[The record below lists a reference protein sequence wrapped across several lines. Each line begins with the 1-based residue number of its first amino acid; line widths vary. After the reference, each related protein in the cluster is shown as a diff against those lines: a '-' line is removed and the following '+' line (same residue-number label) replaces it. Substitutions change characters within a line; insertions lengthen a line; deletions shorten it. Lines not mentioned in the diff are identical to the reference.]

1 MIRMK
6 RLHLINW
13 HNFQDDII
21 DFKNITYLLG
31 VNAVGKTTIMD
42 AVRYCLTTNKD
53 FNTAGNKKSG
63 RTLLGSVH
71 QKQRAQESYLR
82 PGHTV
87 SYIGIEFLDEAIK
100 KNFVIIARIE
110 SETPKQ
116 DLRGVYQDWYIT
128 KPGYSL
134 EDIPF
139 FIKKKDGKSPTS
151 RDAFKLENKGM
162 DRASNQADARR
173 RICRMLGIGEAD
185 SPIGKKF
192 NEVFHMGTSLEDIR
206 DIREFIYTYIL
217 PEPEVNIEFLQ
228 KDMIELERLQE
239 ILQEACDREEL
250 LKEINDKIKTAKEL
264 LGKVKVNESLV
275 AYANLQG
282 NIEET
287 DEKKYLIE
295 EWSTSLKIIDKK
307 LFDLFESENK
317 ASALL
322 YEAQRAAEEN
332 AENKEMLSLE
342 SENKNNKLENDKL
355 ILEVSIFEDVLQK
368 LFSLKD
374 SLNKIGFAVKV
385 ADCIRDENAA
395 VDERIREIKNSAKL
409 FADIEEEIKN
419 HDAKIRTDIT
429 SLSDKSDILSKKIK
443 SLEAGVM
450 CYPDEAIFV
459 RDKINDFL
467 SEQSKRAD
475 AKLLCE
481 LLYMTDSSWQDA
493 VESYLNTQRF
503 NIIVEPDNYLSAK
516 KVFVSLGD
524 KVKGIGL
531 IDTGKIR
538 DVEYKT
544 SDESYLGDKIE
555 SENIYAK
562 TYARFVMKNV
572 ICCESSDDL
581 ENFTKSVTRDRL
593 RFQNFCLQR
602 MAKKEHFI
610 GVDAIAKQLKSAK
623 TEFTGVKKEFTKLE
637 EAKKNFD
644 SIYNGYTKFRAGD
657 NFGKLENYCE
667 SKSKSKALSVKIEDI
682 AKKIEEFKKNPI
694 LLAMYDRVKE
704 CKKNLSVIRD
714 EITDNKAK
722 KQNLNSNIN
731 QAKADV
737 DELEKNLAQMQAVY
751 ESSIE
756 EYPEFIND
764 VEKKYQNE
772 RKSKKASAI
781 AYNFSNRAVQDN
793 ITLNNYLNQE
803 LIPLQQRYTA
813 TYTCDYAAGLGG
825 ADRYRQEYL
834 TLQNIELE
842 RHKSELADAQIRCK
856 DRFRKEVLFRMKDD
870 ILRAKQ
876 QFKQINRVM
885 ENLEYGEESYRFGID
900 KSKDK
905 ELGMFYDIIMDK
917 DNQQIDR
924 ENDMLMLMNE
934 ASKSEVFESQIDDF
948 MSRIMIDVEEHAKQ
962 NLSGQKSNAK
972 SMGMYVDYRTY
983 LDYDIIVKNAVT
995 GNEVELSKVSG
1006 EGSGGENQAPF
1017 YVAICASLL
1026 QIYEQSKEGSIR
1038 LILLD
1043 EAFNNMTSDRI
1054 EPMMNMFKKL
1064 NLQLVLIA
1072 TAEKA
1077 TAILPY
1083 CDITYSIV
1091 KSGNRNAI
1099 GVFERIEDGL
1109 H

>member
-1 MIRMK
+1 MIRMT

-42 AVRYCLTTNKD
+42 AIRYCLTTNKD

-71 QKQRAQESYLR
+71 QKQRAEDSYLR

-100 KNFVIIARIE
+100 KTFVIIARVE

-134 EDIPF
+134 LDIPF
-139 FIKKKDGKSPTS
+139 FVKSKEGKSPAS
-151 RDAFKLENKGM
+151 REAFKLDNKGM

-192 NEVFHMGTSLEDIR
+192 NEVFHMGTSLEDIK

-217 PEPEVNIEFLQ
+217 PEPEVNIDFLQ

-239 ILQEACDREEL
+239 ILQEASDREAL
-250 LKEINDKIKTAKEL
+250 LKEINEKIKNAREL
-264 LGKVKVNESLV
+264 LVKVKINEILV

-287 DEKKYLIE
+287 NEREYLIDEWEVSLSLLE
-295 EWSTSLKIIDKK
+295 EK
-307 LFDLFESENK
+307 LTDLSGRESK
-317 ASALL
+317 ASELL
-322 YEAQRAAEEN
+322 YEVQRAAENN

-342 SENKNNKLENDKL
+342 SENKNNKVEEKRLTEEAEKFDNVAKDL
-355 ILEVSIFEDVLQK
+355 FE
-368 LFSLKD
+368 LKNK
-374 SLNKIGFAVKV
+374 LNKLGFIF
-385 ADCIRDENAA
+385 DIDSCIRDENCFEETKIA
-395 VDERIREIKNSAKL
+395 EIKRIAKI
-409 FADIEEEIKN
+409 FADMEEQIKN
-419 HDAKIRTDIT
+419 YDAKIRTDT
-429 SLSDKSDILSKKIK
+429 SKLNEEGNGLSSKIK
-443 SLEAGVM
+443 SLESGVM
-450 CYPDEAIFV
+450 CYPKEAIFV
-459 RDKINDFL
+459 RNKINEAL
-467 SEQSKRAD
+467 SEQSKKAD
-475 AKLLCE
+475 ARLLCE
-481 LLYMTDSSWQDA
+481 LLYMTDKSWQDA

-503 NIIVEPDNYLSAK
+503 NIIVEPDNYILAK
-516 KVFVSLGD
+516 KVFISLGD
-524 KVKGIGL
+524 KVNGIGL
-531 IDTGKIR
+531 IDTRKIKN
-538 DVEYKT
+538 VEYKT
-544 SDESYLGDKIE
+544 EKDSYLGDKIE

-562 TYARFVMKNV
+562 AYARFVMKDV

-581 ENFTKSVTRDRL
+581 EKFSKSVTKDRL
-593 RFQNFCLQR
+593 RFQSFCLQR
-602 MAKKEHFI
+602 MAKREHFI
-610 GVDAIAKQLKSAK
+610 GVDAIEKQLKAA
-623 TEFTGVKKEFTKLE
+623 KKELLDIQNSLKELE
-637 EAKKNFD
+637 DAKKNFD
-644 SIYNGYTKFRAGD
+644 LVYNGYTKFRAGEGFS
-657 NFGKLENYCE
+657 NLEKYCE
-667 SKSKSKALSVKIEDI
+667 SGKKAKELGIKIADI

-704 CKKNLSVIRD
+704 CKKNVNYIRD
-714 EITDNKAK
+714 EITDTKAK
-722 KQNLNSNIN
+722 KQNIIDNIRKSNLLIE
-731 QAKADV
+731 
-737 DELEKNLAQMQAVY
+737 ELKKNLEELKIVY
-751 ESSIE
+751 ENSIK
-756 EYPEFIND
+756 EYSEFALD
-764 VEKKYQNE
+764 VEKKYLNE

-781 AYNFSNRAVQDN
+781 AYNFSNRMAHDN
-793 ITLNNYLNQE
+793 IALNSYLNQE
-803 LIPLQQRYTA
+803 LIPLQQKYTA
-813 TYTCDYAAGLGG
+813 TYTCDYATGLEG
-825 ADRYRQEYL
+825 ANRYMQEYL

-842 RHKSELADAQIRCK
+842 RHKNELAKAQIRCK

-870 ILRAKQ
+870 ILRARQ

-905 ELGMFYDIIMDK
+905 ELGLFYDIIMDK

-924 ENDMLMLMNE
+924 ENDMLAYMAEVN
-934 ASKSEVFESQIDDF
+934 KSEVFESQIDDF

-962 NLSGQKSNAK
+962 NLTGQKSKAK

-983 LDYDIIVKNAVT
+983 LDYDIIIKNSVT
-995 GNEVELSKVSG
+995 EKEVALSKVSG

-1017 YVAICASLL
+1017 YVAICSSLL
-1026 QIYEQSKEGSIR
+1026 QIYEQSKEESMR

-1077 TAILPY
+1077 TSILPY

-1099 GVFERIEDGL
+1099 RAFERFEDGL
-1109 H
+1109 R

>member
-1 MIRMK
+1 MIRMT

-42 AVRYCLTTNKD
+42 AIRYCLTTNKD

-71 QKQRAQESYLR
+71 QKQRAEDSYLR

-100 KNFVIIARIE
+100 KTFVIIARVE

-134 EDIPF
+134 FDIPF
-139 FIKKKDGKSPTS
+139 FVKSKEGKSPAS
-151 RDAFKLENKGM
+151 REAFKLDNKGM

-192 NEVFHMGTSLEDIR
+192 NEVFHMGTSLEDIK

-217 PEPEVNIEFLQ
+217 PEPEVNIDFLQ

-239 ILQEACDREEL
+239 ILQEASDREAL
-250 LKEINDKIKTAKEL
+250 LKEINEKIKSAREL
-264 LGKVKVNESLV
+264 LVKVKINEILV

-287 DEKKYLIE
+287 NERKYLIDEWEVSLSLLE
-295 EWSTSLKIIDKK
+295 EK
-307 LFDLFESENK
+307 LADLSGRESK
-317 ASALL
+317 ASELL
-322 YEAQRAAEEN
+322 YEAQRAAENN

-342 SENKNNKLENDKL
+342 SENKNNKVEEKRLTEEAAKFDNVAKDLFELKDKL
-355 ILEVSIFEDVLQK
+355 NKLGFIFDI
-368 LFSLKD
+368 D
-374 SLNKIGFAVKV
+374 S
-385 ADCIRDENAA
+385 CIRDENCFEETKI
-395 VDERIREIKNSAKL
+395 VEIKRIAKI
-409 FADIEEEIKN
+409 FADMEEQIKN
-419 HDAKIRTDIT
+419 YDAKIRTDIAKLNEDGNG
-429 SLSDKSDILSKKIK
+429 LSNKIK
-443 SLEAGVM
+443 SLESGVM
-450 CYPDEAIFV
+450 CYPKEAIFV
-459 RDKINDFL
+459 RNKINEAL
-467 SEQSKRAD
+467 TEQSKKSD
-475 AKLLCE
+475 ARLLCE
-481 LLYMTDSSWQDA
+481 LLYMTDKSWQDA

-503 NIIVEPDNYLSAK
+503 NIIVEPDNYILAK
-516 KVFVSLGD
+516 KVFISLGD
-524 KVKGIGL
+524 KVNGIGL
-531 IDTGKIR
+531 IDTRKIKN
-538 DVEYKT
+538 VEYKT
-544 SDESYLGDKIE
+544 EKDSYLGDKIE
-555 SENIYAK
+555 SENIYAEA
-562 TYARFVMKNV
+562 YARFVMKDV

-581 ENFTKSVTRDRL
+581 EKFSKSVTKDRL
-593 RFQNFCLQR
+593 RFQSFCLQR
-602 MAKKEHFI
+602 MAKREHFI
-610 GVDAIAKQLKSAK
+610 GVDAIEKQLKAA
-623 TEFTGVKKEFTKLE
+623 KKELVDIQNRLKEFE
-637 EAKKNFD
+637 DAKKNFD
-644 SIYNGYTKFRAGD
+644 LVYNGYTKFRAGEG
-657 NFGKLENYCE
+657 FSKLEKYCE
-667 SKSKSKALSVKIEDI
+667 SGKKAKELGIKIADI
-682 AKKIEEFKKNPI
+682 AKKIEEFKQNPI

-704 CKKNLSVIRD
+704 CKKSVNYIRD
-714 EITDNKAK
+714 EITDAKAK
-722 KQNLNSNIN
+722 KQNIIDNIRKSNLLIE
-731 QAKADV
+731 
-737 DELEKNLAQMQAVY
+737 ELKKNLEELKIVY
-751 ESSIE
+751 ENSIKG
-756 EYPEFIND
+756 YSEFALD
-764 VEKKYQNE
+764 VEKKYLNE

-781 AYNFSNRAVQDN
+781 AYNFSNRMAHDN
-793 ITLNNYLNQE
+793 IALNSYLNQE
-803 LIPLQQRYTA
+803 LIPLQQKYTA
-813 TYTCDYAAGLGG
+813 TYTCDYATGLEG
-825 ADRYRQEYL
+825 ANRYMQEYL

-842 RHKSELADAQIRCK
+842 RHKNELAKAQIRCK

-870 ILRAKQ
+870 ILRARQ

-905 ELGMFYDIIMDK
+905 ELGLFYDIIMDK

-924 ENDMLMLMNE
+924 ENDMLAYMAEVN
-934 ASKSEVFESQIDDF
+934 KSEVFESQIDDF

-962 NLSGQKSNAK
+962 NLTGQKSKAK

-983 LDYDIIVKNAVT
+983 LDYDIIIKNSVT
-995 GNEVELSKVSG
+995 EKEVALSKVSG

-1017 YVAICASLL
+1017 YVAICSSLL
-1026 QIYEQSKEGSIR
+1026 QIYEQSKEESMR

-1077 TAILPY
+1077 TSILPY

-1099 GVFERIEDGL
+1099 RAFERLEDGL
-1109 H
+1109 R

>member
-1 MIRMK
+1 MIRMT

-42 AVRYCLTTNKD
+42 AIRYCLTTNKD

-71 QKQRAQESYLR
+71 QKQRAEDSYLR

-100 KNFVIIARIE
+100 KTFVIIARVE

-134 EDIPF
+134 LDIPF
-139 FIKKKDGKSPTS
+139 FVKSKEGKSPAS
-151 RDAFKLENKGM
+151 REAFKLDNKGM

-192 NEVFHMGTSLEDIR
+192 NEVFHMGTSLEDIK

-217 PEPEVNIEFLQ
+217 PEPEVNIDFLQ

-239 ILQEACDREEL
+239 ILQEASDREAL
-250 LKEINDKIKTAKEL
+250 LKEINEKIKNAREL
-264 LGKVKVNESLV
+264 LVKVKINEILV

-287 DEKKYLIE
+287 NEREYLIDEWEVSLSLLE
-295 EWSTSLKIIDKK
+295 EK
-307 LFDLFESENK
+307 LTDLSGRESK
-317 ASALL
+317 ASELL
-322 YEAQRAAEEN
+322 YEVQRAAENN

-342 SENKNNKLENDKL
+342 SENKNNKVEEKRLTEEAEKFDNVAKDL
-355 ILEVSIFEDVLQK
+355 FE
-368 LFSLKD
+368 LKNK
-374 SLNKIGFAVKV
+374 LNKLGFIF
-385 ADCIRDENAA
+385 DIDSCIRDENCFEETKIA
-395 VDERIREIKNSAKL
+395 EIKRIAKI
-409 FADIEEEIKN
+409 FADMEEQIKN
-419 HDAKIRTDIT
+419 YDAKIRTDT
-429 SLSDKSDILSKKIK
+429 SKLNEEGNGLSSKIK
-443 SLEAGVM
+443 SLESGVM
-450 CYPDEAIFV
+450 CYPKEAIFV
-459 RDKINDFL
+459 RNKINEAL
-467 SEQSKRAD
+467 SEQSKKAD
-475 AKLLCE
+475 ARLLCE
-481 LLYMTDSSWQDA
+481 LLYMTDKSWQDA

-503 NIIVEPDNYLSAK
+503 NIIVEPDNYILAK
-516 KVFVSLGD
+516 KVFISLGD
-524 KVKGIGL
+524 KVNGIGL
-531 IDTGKIR
+531 IDTRKIKN
-538 DVEYKT
+538 VEYKT
-544 SDESYLGDKIE
+544 EKDSYLGDKIE

-562 TYARFVMKNV
+562 AYARFVMKDV

-581 ENFTKSVTRDRL
+581 EKFSKSVTKDRL
-593 RFQNFCLQR
+593 RFQSFCLQR
-602 MAKKEHFI
+602 MAKREHFI
-610 GVDAIAKQLKSAK
+610 GVDAIEKQLKAA
-623 TEFTGVKKEFTKLE
+623 KKELLDIQNSLKELE
-637 EAKKNFD
+637 DAKKNFD
-644 SIYNGYTKFRAGD
+644 LVYNGYTKFRAGEGFS
-657 NFGKLENYCE
+657 NLEKYCE
-667 SKSKSKALSVKIEDI
+667 SGKKAKELGIKIADI

-704 CKKNLSVIRD
+704 CKKNVNYIRD
-714 EITDNKAK
+714 EITDTKAK
-722 KQNLNSNIN
+722 KQNIIDNIRKSNLLIE
-731 QAKADV
+731 
-737 DELEKNLAQMQAVY
+737 ELKKNLEELKIVY
-751 ESSIE
+751 ENSIK
-756 EYPEFIND
+756 EYSEFALD
-764 VEKKYQNE
+764 VEKKYLNE

-781 AYNFSNRAVQDN
+781 AYNFSNRMAHDN
-793 ITLNNYLNQE
+793 IALNSYLNQE
-803 LIPLQQRYTA
+803 LIPLQQKYTA
-813 TYTCDYAAGLGG
+813 TYTCDYATGLEG
-825 ADRYRQEYL
+825 ANRYMQEYL

-842 RHKSELADAQIRCK
+842 RHKNELAKAQIRCK

-870 ILRAKQ
+870 ILRARQ

-885 ENLEYGEESYRFGID
+885 ENLEYGEESYGFGID

-905 ELGMFYDIIMDK
+905 ELGLFYDIIMDK

-924 ENDMLMLMNE
+924 ENDMLAYMAEVN
-934 ASKSEVFESQIDDF
+934 KSEVFESQIDDF

-962 NLSGQKSNAK
+962 NLTGQKSKAK

-983 LDYDIIVKNAVT
+983 LDYDIIIKNSVT
-995 GNEVELSKVSG
+995 EKEVALSKVSG

-1017 YVAICASLL
+1017 YVAICSSLL
-1026 QIYEQSKEGSIR
+1026 QIYEQSKEESMR

-1077 TAILPY
+1077 TSILPY

-1099 GVFERIEDGL
+1099 RAFERFEDGL
-1109 H
+1109 R

>member
-1 MIRMK
+1 MIRMT

-42 AVRYCLTTNKD
+42 AIRYCLTTNKD

-71 QKQRAQESYLR
+71 QKQRAEDSYLR

-87 SYIGIEFLDEAIK
+87 SYIGIEFLDENIN
-100 KNFVIIARIE
+100 KNFVITVRVE

-116 DLRGVYQDWYIT
+116 DLKGVSQDWYIT

-139 FIKKKDGKSPTS
+139 FTQVKDGRKPTS

-192 NEVFHMGTSLEDIR
+192 NEVFHMGTSLEDIK

-217 PEPEVNIEFLQ
+217 PEPEVNIDFLQ
-228 KDMIELERLQE
+228 KDMRELERLQE
-239 ILQEACDREEL
+239 ILQEAQDREVL
-250 LKEINDKIKTAKEL
+250 LAEINERIIEAKVRL
-264 LGKVKVNESLV
+264 SKVKVNEILV
-275 AYANLQG
+275 AYANYQG
-282 NIEET
+282 NVEEQQ
-287 DEKKYLIE
+287 EKKRLIS
-295 EWSTSLKIIDKK
+295 EWTASIDILTDK
-307 LFDLFESENK
+307 LVELSEKERK
-317 ASALL
+317 ASDLL
-322 YEAQRAAEEN
+322 YEARRATEDN
-332 AENKEMLSLE
+332 TENKEMLSLE
-342 SENKNNKLENDKL
+342 QENKENEKEYERLKNEAAIFTEISEKLL
-355 ILEVSIFEDVLQK
+355 
-368 LFSLKD
+368 SLKKK
-374 SLNKIGFAVKV
+374 LNRIGFSC
-385 ADCIRDENAA
+385 DLNLGDETLEKT
-395 VDERIREIKNSAKL
+395 VDERIFEIKKAAGIL
-409 FADIEEEIKN
+409 GDLEEIVKN
-419 HDAKIRTDIT
+419 HDAKIRTEIT
-429 SLSDKSDILSKKIK
+429 TLSNKAKLLEDKIK

-450 CYPDEAIFV
+450 CYPEEATFV
-459 RDKINDFL
+459 RDKINEEL
-467 SEQSKRAD
+467 GEQSKKAD

-481 LLYMTDSSWQDA
+481 LLYMTDDSWQDA

-503 NIIVEPDNYLSAK
+503 NIIVAPDNYLVAK
-516 KVFVSLGD
+516 KVFISLGD

-531 IDTGKIR
+531 IDTRKIG
-538 DVEYKT
+538 DIQYSEEGV
-544 SDESYLGDKIE
+544 SFLGDKVE

-562 TYARFVMKNV
+562 RYARFVMRDV
-572 ICCESSDDL
+572 VCCETPDSL
-581 ENFTKSVTRDRL
+581 EQHQKSVTKDRL

-602 MAKKEHFI
+602 MGKKEHFI
-610 GVDAIAKQLKSAK
+610 GVDAIEKQLVSSRKELVSIQKQLNELDADKKSFDEMYGEYNRFTAGNNFALLEKYIDSGRQAK
-623 TEFTGVKKEFTKLE
+623 AIGIRIDEINAQIL
-637 EAKKNFD
+637 
-644 SIYNGYTKFRAGD
+644 
-657 NFGKLENYCE
+657 
-667 SKSKSKALSVKIEDI
+667 
-682 AKKIEEFKKNPI
+682 EFKKNPI
-694 LLAMYDRVKE
+694 LLAMYDRVSE
-704 CKKNLSVIRD
+704 CEKSVAKIQG
-714 EITDNKAK
+714 EITDIKAK
-722 KQNLNSNIN
+722 KQNFETGVKDAEQEI
-731 QAKADV
+731 AKLETTI
-737 DELEKNLAQMQAVY
+737 DELKMAY
-751 ESSIE
+751 ENIVR
-756 EYPEFIND
+756 EYPEHASD
-764 VEKKYQNE
+764 VEKKYQDE
-772 RKSKKASAI
+772 RRTKKASSI
-781 AYNFSNRAVQDN
+781 AYNFGNRATQDS
-793 ITLNNYLNQE
+793 IALNNYLNQQ
-803 LIPLQQRYTA
+803 LIPLQQKYTA
-813 TYTCDYAAGLGG
+813 TYSCDYPEGIDG
-825 ADRYRQEYL
+825 ASRYQQEYL
-834 TLQNIELE
+834 SLQNIELE
-842 RHKSELADAQIRCK
+842 RHKEELVQAQVRCK

-870 ILRAKQ
+870 ILRARQ

-905 ELGMFYDIIMDK
+905 ELGIFYDIIMDK
-917 DNQQIDR
+917 DNQQIDQ
-924 ENDMLMLMNE
+924 DNE
-934 ASKSEVFESQIDDF
+934 IMAFLAEANKSEIFESQIEDF
-948 MSRIMIDVEEHAKQ
+948 MSRIMMDVEEHAKE
-962 NLSGQKSNAK
+962 NLTGARSGAK

-983 LDYDIIVKNAVT
+983 LDYDIIVKNSVT
-995 GNEVELSKVSG
+995 DIEVPLSKVSG

-1026 QIYEQSKEGSIR
+1026 QIYEQNPDGCMR

-1077 TAILPY
+1077 TSILPY

-1099 GVFERIEDGL
+1099 RSFEKI
-1109 H
+1109 

>member
-1 MIRMK
+1 MIRMN

-42 AVRYCLTTNKD
+42 AIRYCLTTNKD

-71 QKQRAQESYLR
+71 QKQRAEDSYLR

-87 SYIGIEFLDEAIK
+87 SYIGIEFLDENIN
-100 KNFVIIARIE
+100 KNFVITVRVE

-116 DLRGVYQDWYIT
+116 DLKGVSQDWYIT

-139 FIKKKDGKSPTS
+139 FTQVKDGRKPTS

-192 NEVFHMGTSLEDIR
+192 NEVFHMGTSLEDIK

-217 PEPEVNIEFLQ
+217 PEPEVNIDFLQ
-228 KDMIELERLQE
+228 KDMRELERLQE
-239 ILQEACDREEL
+239 ILQEAQDREVL
-250 LKEINDKIKTAKEL
+250 LAEINERIIEAKARL
-264 LGKVKVNESLV
+264 SKVKVNEILV
-275 AYANLQG
+275 AYANYQG
-282 NIEET
+282 NVEEQQ
-287 DEKKYLIE
+287 EKKRLIS
-295 EWSTSLKIIDKK
+295 EWTASIDI
-307 LFDLFESENK
+307 LIDRLVELSEKERK
-317 ASALL
+317 ASDLL
-322 YEAQRAAEEN
+322 YEARRAAEDN
-332 AENKEMLSLE
+332 TENKEMLSLE
-342 SENKNNKLENDKL
+342 QENKENEKEYERLKGEAAIFTDISEKLL
-355 ILEVSIFEDVLQK
+355 
-368 LFSLKD
+368 SLKKK
-374 SLNKIGFAVKV
+374 LNRIGFSC
-385 ADCIRDENAA
+385 DWIMGDETGGKT
-395 VDERIREIKNSAKL
+395 VDERILEIKMAAEIL
-409 FADIEEEIKN
+409 GDLEEIIKN
-419 HDAKIRTDIT
+419 HDAKIRTEIAT
-429 SLSDKSDILSKKIK
+429 LSNGAKLLEDKIK

-450 CYPDEAIFV
+450 CYPEEATFV
-459 RDKINDFL
+459 RDKINEEL
-467 SEQSKRAD
+467 GEQSKKAD

-481 LLYMTDSSWQDA
+481 LLYMTDDSWQDA

-503 NIIVEPDNYLSAK
+503 NIIVAPDNYLVAK
-516 KVFVSLGD
+516 KVFISLGD

-531 IDTGKIR
+531 IDTRKIG
-538 DVEYKT
+538 DIQYSEEGV
-544 SDESYLGDKIE
+544 SFLGDKVE

-562 TYARFVMKNV
+562 RYARFVMRDV
-572 ICCESSDDL
+572 VCCETPDSL
-581 ENFTKSVTRDRL
+581 EQHQKSVTKDRL

-602 MAKKEHFI
+602 MGKKEHFI
-610 GVDAIAKQLKSAK
+610 GVDAIEKQLIGARKELVSIQKQLNELDADKKSFDEMYGEYNKFTAGNNFALLEKYIDSGRQAK
-623 TEFTGVKKEFTKLE
+623 AIGIRIDEINAQIL
-637 EAKKNFD
+637 
-644 SIYNGYTKFRAGD
+644 
-657 NFGKLENYCE
+657 
-667 SKSKSKALSVKIEDI
+667 
-682 AKKIEEFKKNPI
+682 EFKKNPI
-694 LLAMYDRVKE
+694 LLAMYDRVSE
-704 CKKNLSVIRD
+704 CEKNVAEIQG
-714 EITDNKAK
+714 EITDIKAK
-722 KQNLNSNIN
+722 KQNLETGVKDAEQEIV
-731 QAKADV
+731 KLETTI
-737 DELEKNLAQMQAVY
+737 DELKMAY
-751 ESSIE
+751 ENIVR
-756 EYPEFIND
+756 EYPEHASD
-764 VEKKYQNE
+764 VEKKYQDE
-772 RKSKKASAI
+772 RRTKKASSI
-781 AYNFSNRAVQDN
+781 AYNFGNRATQDS
-793 ITLNNYLNQE
+793 IAFNNYLNQQ
-803 LIPLQQRYTA
+803 LIPLQQKYTA
-813 TYTCDYAAGLGG
+813 TYTCDYPEGIDG
-825 ADRYRQEYL
+825 ANRYQQEYL
-834 TLQNIELE
+834 SLQNIELE
-842 RHKSELADAQIRCK
+842 RHKEELSQAQVRCK

-870 ILRAKQ
+870 ILRARQ

-905 ELGMFYDIIMDK
+905 ELGIFYDIIMDK
-917 DNQQIDR
+917 DNQQIDQ
-924 ENDMLMLMNE
+924 DNE
-934 ASKSEVFESQIDDF
+934 IMAFLAEANKSEVFESQIEDF
-948 MSRIMIDVEEHAKQ
+948 MSRIMMDVEEHAKE
-962 NLSGQKSNAK
+962 NLTGTRSGAR

-983 LDYDIIVKNAVT
+983 LDYDIIVKNSVT
-995 GNEVELSKVSG
+995 DIEVPLSKVSG

-1026 QIYEQSKEGSIR
+1026 QIYEQNPDGCMR

-1077 TAILPY
+1077 TSILPY

-1099 GVFERIEDGL
+1099 RSFEKI
-1109 H
+1109 

>member
-1 MIRMK
+1 MIRMT

-71 QKQRAQESYLR
+71 QKQRAEDSYLR

-116 DLRGVYQDWYIT
+116 DLKGVYQDWYIT
-128 KPGYSL
+128 KPGFVL

-139 FIKKKDGKSPTS
+139 FTKKNDAKRPTS

-162 DRASNQADARR
+162 DRASNQSDAKR
-173 RICRMLGIGEAD
+173 RICRVLGIGEAN

-250 LKEINDKIKTAKEL
+250 LKEINDKIKAAKEL

-282 NIEET
+282 NIEDT

-307 LFDLFESENK
+307 LLDLFESENK

-531 IDTGKIR
+531 IDTRKIR

-623 TEFTGVKKEFTKLE
+623 TEFTGVKKELTKLE
-637 EAKKNFD
+637 EAKKDFD

-667 SKSKSKALSVKIEDI
+667 SKSKSKALSAKIEDI

-731 QAKADV
+731 QAKAVV

-924 ENDMLMLMNE
+924 ENDMLMLMTE

>member
-1 MIRMK
+1 MIRMT

-42 AVRYCLTTNKD
+42 AIRYCLTTNKD

-71 QKQRAQESYLR
+71 QKQRAEDSYLR

-100 KNFVIIARIE
+100 KTFVIIARVE

-134 EDIPF
+134 LDIPF
-139 FIKKKDGKSPTS
+139 FVKSKEGKSPAS
-151 RDAFKLENKGM
+151 REAFKLDNKGM

-192 NEVFHMGTSLEDIR
+192 NEVFHMGTSLEDIK

-217 PEPEVNIEFLQ
+217 PEPEVNIDFLQ

-239 ILQEACDREEL
+239 ILQEASDREAL
-250 LKEINDKIKTAKEL
+250 LKEINEKIKNAREL
-264 LGKVKVNESLV
+264 LVKVKINEILV

-287 DEKKYLIE
+287 NEREYLIDEWEVSLSLLE
-295 EWSTSLKIIDKK
+295 EK
-307 LFDLFESENK
+307 LTDLSGRESK
-317 ASALL
+317 ASELL
-322 YEAQRAAEEN
+322 YEVQRAAENN

-342 SENKNNKLENDKL
+342 SENKNNKVEEKRLTEEAEKFDNVAKDL
-355 ILEVSIFEDVLQK
+355 FE
-368 LFSLKD
+368 LKNK
-374 SLNKIGFAVKV
+374 LNKLGFIF
-385 ADCIRDENAA
+385 DIDSCIRDENCFEETKIA
-395 VDERIREIKNSAKL
+395 EIKRIAKI
-409 FADIEEEIKN
+409 FADMEEQIKN
-419 HDAKIRTDIT
+419 YDAKIRTDT
-429 SLSDKSDILSKKIK
+429 SKLNEEGNGLSSKIK
-443 SLEAGVM
+443 SLESGVM
-450 CYPDEAIFV
+450 CYPKEAIFV
-459 RDKINDFL
+459 RNKINEAL
-467 SEQSKRAD
+467 SEQSKKAD
-475 AKLLCE
+475 ARLLCE
-481 LLYMTDSSWQDA
+481 LLYMTDKSWQDA

-503 NIIVEPDNYLSAK
+503 NIIVEPDNYILAK
-516 KVFVSLGD
+516 KVFISLGD
-524 KVKGIGL
+524 KVNGIGL
-531 IDTGKIR
+531 IDTRKIKN
-538 DVEYKT
+538 VEYKT
-544 SDESYLGDKIE
+544 EKDSYLGDKIE

-562 TYARFVMKNV
+562 AYARFVMKDV

-581 ENFTKSVTRDRL
+581 EKFSKSVTKDRL
-593 RFQNFCLQR
+593 RFQSFCLQR
-602 MAKKEHFI
+602 MAKREHFI
-610 GVDAIAKQLKSAK
+610 GVDAIEKQLKAA
-623 TEFTGVKKEFTKLE
+623 KKELLDIQNSLKELE
-637 EAKKNFD
+637 DAKKNFD
-644 SIYNGYTKFRAGD
+644 LVYNGYTKFRAGEGFS
-657 NFGKLENYCE
+657 NLEKYCE
-667 SKSKSKALSVKIEDI
+667 SGKKAKELGIKIADI

-704 CKKNLSVIRD
+704 CKKSVNYIRD
-714 EITDNKAK
+714 EITDAKAK
-722 KQNLNSNIN
+722 KQNIIDNIRKSNLLIE
-731 QAKADV
+731 
-737 DELEKNLAQMQAVY
+737 ELKKNLEELKIVY
-751 ESSIE
+751 ENSIK
-756 EYPEFIND
+756 EYSEFALD
-764 VEKKYQNE
+764 VEKKYLNE

-781 AYNFSNRAVQDN
+781 AYNFSNRMAHDN
-793 ITLNNYLNQE
+793 IALNSYLNQE
-803 LIPLQQRYTA
+803 LIPLQQKYTA
-813 TYTCDYAAGLGG
+813 TYTCDYATGLEG
-825 ADRYRQEYL
+825 ANRYMQEYL

-842 RHKSELADAQIRCK
+842 RHKNELAKAQIRCK

-870 ILRAKQ
+870 ILRARQ

-905 ELGMFYDIIMDK
+905 ELGLFYDIIMDK

-924 ENDMLMLMNE
+924 ENDMLAYMAEVN
-934 ASKSEVFESQIDDF
+934 KSEVFESQIDDF

-962 NLSGQKSNAK
+962 NLTGQKSKAK

-983 LDYDIIVKNAVT
+983 LDYDIIIKNSVT
-995 GNEVELSKVSG
+995 EKEVALSKVSG

-1017 YVAICASLL
+1017 YVAICSSLL
-1026 QIYEQSKEGSIR
+1026 QIYEQSKEESMR

-1077 TAILPY
+1077 TSILPY

-1099 GVFERIEDGL
+1099 RAFERFEDGL
-1109 H
+1109 R

>member
-1 MIRMK
+1 MIRMT

-42 AVRYCLTTNKD
+42 AIRYCLTTNKD

-71 QKQRAQESYLR
+71 QKQRAEDSYLR

-87 SYIGIEFLDEAIK
+87 SYIGIEFFDEAIK
-100 KNFVIIARIE
+100 KTFVIIASVE

-134 EDIPF
+134 LDIPF
-139 FIKKKDGKSPTS
+139 FVKSKDGKSPAS
-151 RDAFKLENKGM
+151 REAFKLDNKGM

-173 RICRMLGIGEAD
+173 KICRMLGIGEAD

-192 NEVFHMGTSLEDIR
+192 NEVFHMGTSLEDIK

-217 PEPEVNIEFLQ
+217 PEPEVNIDFLQ

-239 ILQEACDREEL
+239 ILQEASDREAL
-250 LKEINDKIKTAKEL
+250 LKEINEKIKNAREL
-264 LGKVKVNESLV
+264 LVKVKINEILV

-287 DEKKYLIE
+287 NERKYLIGEWEVSLSLLE
-295 EWSTSLKIIDKK
+295 EK
-307 LFDLFESENK
+307 LVDLSGRESK
-317 ASALL
+317 ASELL
-322 YEAQRAAEEN
+322 YEAQRAAENN

-342 SENKNNKLENDKL
+342 SENKNNKVEEKRLTEEAAKFDNVVKDLFELKDKL
-355 ILEVSIFEDVLQK
+355 NKLGFIFDI
-368 LFSLKD
+368 D
-374 SLNKIGFAVKV
+374 S
-385 ADCIRDENAA
+385 CIRDENCFEETKIA
-395 VDERIREIKNSAKL
+395 EIKRIAKI
-409 FADIEEEIKN
+409 FADMEEQIKN
-419 HDAKIRTDIT
+419 QDAKIRTDIAKLNEDGNG
-429 SLSDKSDILSKKIK
+429 LSSKIK
-443 SLEAGVM
+443 SLESGVM
-450 CYPDEAIFV
+450 CYPKEAIFV
-459 RDKINDFL
+459 RNKINEAL
-467 SEQSKRAD
+467 SEQSKKSD
-475 AKLLCE
+475 ARLLCE
-481 LLYMTDSSWQDA
+481 LLYMTDKSWQDA

-503 NIIVEPDNYLSAK
+503 NIIVEPDNYILAK
-516 KVFVSLGD
+516 KVFISLGD
-524 KVKGIGL
+524 KVNGIGL
-531 IDTGKIR
+531 IDTRKIKN
-538 DVEYKT
+538 VEYKT
-544 SDESYLGDKIE
+544 EKDSYLGDKIE

-562 TYARFVMKNV
+562 AYARFVMKDV

-581 ENFTKSVTRDRL
+581 EKFSKSVTKDRL
-593 RFQNFCLQR
+593 RFQSFCLQR
-602 MAKKEHFI
+602 MAKREHFI
-610 GVDAIAKQLKSAK
+610 GVDAIEKQLKAA
-623 TEFTGVKKEFTKLE
+623 KKELVDIQNRLKELE
-637 EAKKNFD
+637 AAKKKFD
-644 SIYNGYTKFRAGD
+644 LVYNGYTKFRAGEG
-657 NFGKLENYCE
+657 FSKLEKYCE
-667 SKSKSKALSVKIEDI
+667 SGKKAKELGIKIADI
-682 AKKIEEFKKNPI
+682 AKKIEEFKQNPI

-704 CKKNLSVIRD
+704 CKKNVNYIRD
-714 EITDNKAK
+714 EITDTKAK
-722 KQNLNSNIN
+722 KQNIIDNIRKSNLLIE
-731 QAKADV
+731 
-737 DELEKNLAQMQAVY
+737 ELKKNLEELKIVY
-751 ESSIE
+751 ENSIKG
-756 EYPEFIND
+756 YSEFALD
-764 VEKKYQNE
+764 VEKKYLNE

-781 AYNFSNRAVQDN
+781 AYNFSNRMAHDN
-793 ITLNNYLNQE
+793 IALNSYLNQE
-803 LIPLQQRYTA
+803 LIPLQQKYTA
-813 TYTCDYAAGLGG
+813 KYTCDYATGLEG
-825 ADRYRQEYL
+825 ANRYMQEYL

-842 RHKSELADAQIRCK
+842 RHKNELAKAQIRCK

-870 ILRAKQ
+870 ILRARQ

-905 ELGMFYDIIMDK
+905 ELGLFYDIIMDK

-924 ENDMLMLMNE
+924 ENDMLTYMAEVN
-934 ASKSEVFESQIDDF
+934 KSEVFESQIDDF

-962 NLSGQKSNAK
+962 NLTGQKSKAK

-983 LDYDIIVKNAVT
+983 LDYDIIIKNSVT
-995 GNEVELSKVSG
+995 EKEVALSKVSG

-1017 YVAICASLL
+1017 YVAICSSLL
-1026 QIYEQSKEGSIR
+1026 QIYEQSKEESMR

-1077 TAILPY
+1077 TSILPY

-1099 GVFERIEDGL
+1099 RAFERLEDGL
-1109 H
+1109 Q